1 MRCDGLWVQV
11 DGLEFQAKLADDVQ
25 YSYWAGGYSA
35 NYIEDFEAETH
46 RDDRFDFIVGALE
59 DGWPSY
65 DAVYFVDMLGQ
76 SSLLSDL
83 LDEQVQ
89 FAAAV
94 HGTTAPL
101 DEWERTAVGMH
112 SDRDCLLAAARA
124 GQTPAQVAQSCRAG
138 NYVFATQQGLLFE
151 EGANKPL
158 QLEMDLLGK
167 YGKADGTY
175 TLSKSRWEE
184 KYDLLATGTWV
195 DTPNGRAQ
203 AMGITGTLDARAS
216 DSVSVQGTMDL
227 GDEAYQVR

>member
-1 MRCDGLWVQV
+1 M
-11 DGLEFQAKLADDVQ
+11 DGLELSAKLADDVR

-35 NYIEDFEAETH
+35 NYIEDFEGETH
-46 RDDRFDFIVGALE
+46 REDRFDFIVGALE

-94 HGTTAPL
+94 HGTVAPIE
-101 DEWERTAVGMH
+101 EWQRTAVGMH

-138 NYVFATQQGLLFE
+138 NYVFATQQGLLLE

-184 KYDLLATGTWV
+184 QYDLLATGTWV
-195 DTPNGRAQ
+195 DTPNGRAE
-203 AMGITGTLDARAS
+203 ALGITGTLDARAS
-216 DSVSVQGTMDL
+216 DSLSIQGTMDL